1 MYTLRKRVRF
11 YETDGMRVVYH
22 GNYLNWFEEARVEY
36 MREGGVCLND
46 LLAEGIVFP
55 IVEMNVKYMKS
66 AVYDDIVLVRAYLRE
81 VNRVKLVFE
90 YEVLRENT
98 NELLAMGQSVGT
110 YTKIST
116 GKIVRIPEERLKK
129 LMDNRPIGIMDSGV
143 GGLTVACVLKEK
155 YPNEKFIFIGD
166 TARNPYGNKSPEEVT
181 FFAEEMKAFLAGK
194 QVKMIIAAC
203 NTITFSVPP
212 SFFEGKIPVIGMSL
226 DFPELESVNHL
237 AVIGTPMTIRSHR
250 HRDRLKKDFP
260 LMNVTEI
267 PIDGLAYAIEMGK
280 EESFIYRMINKA
292 VQKAGA
298 ESVDAAVL
306 ACTHYPLVA
315 GVFRDI
321 LPNTLLIDPAERT
334 VKKAMSILADQNGQS
349 EEAGPCLFFFT
360 ESTLRAEILVKKM
373 FGRRADIQ
381 RVVLSGV

>member
-1 MYTLRKRVRF
+1 
-11 YETDGMRVVYH
+11 
-22 GNYLNWFEEARVEY
+22 
-36 MREGGVCLND
+36 
-46 LLAEGIVFP
+46 
-55 IVEMNVKYMKS
+55 
-66 AVYDDIVLVRAYLRE
+66 
-81 VNRVKLVFE
+81 
-90 YEVLRENT
+90 
-98 NELLAMGQSVGT
+98 
-110 YTKIST
+110 
-116 GKIVRIPEERLKK
+116 
-129 LMDNRPIGIMDSGV
+129 MDNRPIGIMDSGV

-280 EESFIYRMINKA
+280 EESFIYGVINES

>member
-1 MYTLRKRVRF
+1 
-11 YETDGMRVVYH
+11 
-22 GNYLNWFEEARVEY
+22 
-36 MREGGVCLND
+36 
-46 LLAEGIVFP
+46 
-55 IVEMNVKYMKS
+55 
-66 AVYDDIVLVRAYLRE
+66 
-81 VNRVKLVFE
+81 
-90 YEVLRENT
+90 
-98 NELLAMGQSVGT
+98 
-110 YTKIST
+110 
-116 GKIVRIPEERLKK
+116 
-129 LMDNRPIGIMDSGV
+129 MDNRPIGIMDSGV

-250 HRDRLKKDFP
+250 HRERLKKDFP

-360 ESTLRAEILVKKM
+360 ESTLRAEVLVKKM
-373 FGRRADIQ
+373 FGRRTDIQ
-381 RVVLSGV
+381 RVDLSGV

>member
-1 MYTLRKRVRF
+1 
-11 YETDGMRVVYH
+11 
-22 GNYLNWFEEARVEY
+22 
-36 MREGGVCLND
+36 
-46 LLAEGIVFP
+46 
-55 IVEMNVKYMKS
+55 
-66 AVYDDIVLVRAYLRE
+66 
-81 VNRVKLVFE
+81 
-90 YEVLRENT
+90 
-98 NELLAMGQSVGT
+98 
-110 YTKIST
+110 
-116 GKIVRIPEERLKK
+116 
-129 LMDNRPIGIMDSGV
+129 
-143 GGLTVACVLKEK
+143 
-155 YPNEKFIFIGD
+155 
-166 TARNPYGNKSPEEVT
+166 
-181 FFAEEMKAFLAGK
+181 MKAFLAGK

-250 HRDRLKKDFP
+250 HRERLKKDFP

-280 EESFIYRMINKA
+280 EESFIYGMINEA

-334 VKKAMSILADQNGQS
+334 VKKRCPSWLIKMGS
-349 EEAGPCLFFFT
+349 
-360 ESTLRAEILVKKM
+360 LRKRDHACFSLRKVPL
-373 FGRRADIQ
+373 GRKF
-381 RVVLSGV
+381 L

>member
-1 MYTLRKRVRF
+1 
-11 YETDGMRVVYH
+11 
-22 GNYLNWFEEARVEY
+22 
-36 MREGGVCLND
+36 
-46 LLAEGIVFP
+46 
-55 IVEMNVKYMKS
+55 
-66 AVYDDIVLVRAYLRE
+66 
-81 VNRVKLVFE
+81 
-90 YEVLRENT
+90 
-98 NELLAMGQSVGT
+98 
-110 YTKIST
+110 
-116 GKIVRIPEERLKK
+116 
-129 LMDNRPIGIMDSGV
+129 
-143 GGLTVACVLKEK
+143 
-155 YPNEKFIFIGD
+155 
-166 TARNPYGNKSPEEVT
+166 
-181 FFAEEMKAFLAGK
+181 MKAFLAGK

-212 SFFEGKIPVIGMSL
+212 SFFAGKIPVIGMSL

-250 HRDRLKKDFP
+250 HRERLKKDFP

-280 EESFIYRMINKA
+280 EESFIYGMINEA